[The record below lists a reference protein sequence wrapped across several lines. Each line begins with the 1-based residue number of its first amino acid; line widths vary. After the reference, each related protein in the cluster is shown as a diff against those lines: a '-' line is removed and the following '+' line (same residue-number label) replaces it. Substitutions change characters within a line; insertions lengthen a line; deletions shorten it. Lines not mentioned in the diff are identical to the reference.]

1 MKRLMF
7 SIIVLT
13 LAGIV
18 PVRASVYYS
27 VNIDKKTIEA
37 MTAAYLAAYG
47 VEDMYHRDATD
58 ISKHFLGAEAAMAT
72 VWVTKYSDRRAMTNL
87 SYWDSDENYYYKR
100 IYKLV
105 FNQILPKTI
114 VVTQE
119 CMKDPSTALYWGSY
133 IAKVCAD
140 TKSLCQQ
147 FETVVTNGRLSFK
160 DIPFLELTAD
170 FKKIVDMAKI
180 GSVDW
185 NQQLKNL
192 TERAKSSVSEEA
204 MDNFYDQMIDY
215 GVQLAAAGV
224 NDLMGGFPSRFFGT
238 ETPSVSFTSVFNEVK
253 NTVTGGAFD
262 IIDSSV
268 MDVVNSAAGR
278 QLFEDGDFT
287 RILTSGEYN
296 IAGWIS
302 NYVKPHQN
310 QYYTQKAKIVA
321 VNSGSEILASYTP
334 PMDIANVAYG
344 SHWLRKETKVFLSPN
359 LKFPSEPSTDE
370 WQAAKVNSLQ
380 QAGFSQSD
388 IDLLNNNNEG
398 SHYEV
403 TYTADHLL
411 KYCYGYRLDYTFGWD
426 AGVSF
431 DKTHLLSVV
440 HFGYAFAYSLQVT
453 RSWNT
458 SVVVYED
465 VFDSFKMDFSTF
477 ENRMNTL
484 CEQYNKDAQDGD
496 ATSNPYYGMKF
507 KVEYEQPVY
516 YSIEDKEKLKDAVHC
531 RLMLECHDVT
541 DLLQGDIQYKCNDDC
556 EDPGDS
562 HMKICSM
569 MTSNPG
575 GTQTD
580 EFAPK
585 IAEVQQKIDK
595 LTQQQSDIESRR
607 NDLLRQM
614 SSASGET
621 LIALR
626 NEWTALAEQSQ
637 QLQEEIDS
645 LEEELQQLRHYQQLA
660 DEDRL
665 SVDDNYQRIPY
676 LEQKVQKLFKLTWTD
691 EGKWSRSGNDYIYT
705 RPCKLSAIDSRLEFT
720 ATVSMY
726 DKAHFFLGV
735 RYHRAK
741 IRISWSLRGYGDSET
756 IADEFDLDPETP
768 EANAEKVNQRMSEIR
783 EEFPSCSVNPVYEYN
798 NPERNDSTEDVY
810 HLLWSSDR
818 LEVARHVEI
827 RLAAIYNDLVILER
841 YLHYKHSIIDWLA
854 DLVPFVNDSYGRHNS
869 IAEESRRR
877 WMHFTGSQRFD
888 DFKDERHKKEE
899 QQ

>member
-27 VNIDKKTIEA
+27 VNIDEETIEA

-47 VEDMYHRDATD
+47 VEDMYHKDATD

-160 DIPFLELTAD
+160 DIPFLELTAA

-192 TERAKSSVSEEA
+192 TERAKASVSEEA
-204 MDNFYDQMIDY
+204 MENFYDQMIDY

-296 IAGWIS
+296 IAGWIT

-321 VNSGSEILASYTP
+321 YDSGNESVLSYTP
-334 PMDIANVAYG
+334 PMDLQNIVYG
-344 SHWLRKETKVFLSPN
+344 NHWLRKESNRYPSAPTPEEWEMAKKNALRNSGLSA
-359 LKFPSEPSTDE
+359 E
-370 WQAAKVNSLQ
+370 WINEYNS
-380 QAGFSQSD
+380 S
-388 IDLLNNNNEG
+388 NNG
-398 SHYEV
+398 SRYEV
-403 TYTADHLL
+403 NYTPQYLE
-411 KYCYGYRLDYTFGWD
+411 KYCYSTRMNVKQGWD
-426 AGVSF
+426 VTFSF
-431 DKTHLLSVV
+431 GNLFGLDSQ
-440 HFGYAFAYSLQVT
+440 FGYAYAYGLQVT
-453 RSWNT
+453 RSWNKE
-458 SVVVYED
+458 VVVYEET
-465 VFDSFKMDFSTF
+465 FDSFKMERSTF
-477 ENRMNTL
+477 ESRMNAL
-484 CEQYNKDAQDGD
+484 CEQYNNDAQDGD
-496 ATSNPYYGMKF
+496 ALSNPNYGLTF
-507 KVEYEQPVY
+507 KVVYDNPVY

-541 DLLQGDIQYKCNDDC
+541 DLAQGDIQYKCNDDC

-580 EFAPK
+580 EFTPK
-585 IAEVQQKIDK
+585 IAEVQQKIDR

-637 QLQEEIDS
+637 QLQGEIDS
-645 LEEELQQLRHYQQLA
+645 LEEQLQQLRHYQQLA
-660 DEDRL
+660 DEERL
-665 SVDDNYQRIPY
+665 SVDDDYQRIPY

-726 DKAHFFLGV
+726 DPAHFFLGI

-756 IADEFDLDPETP
+756 IADEFDLDPETA

-798 NPERNDSTEDVY
+798 NPEKNDSTEDVY

-854 DLVPFVNDSYGRHNS
+854 DLVPFMNDSYGRHNS

>member
-1 MKRLMF
+1 MF

-27 VNIDKKTIEA
+27 VNYDEETVAA

-47 VEDMYHRDATD
+47 VEDMYHKDATD

-114 VVTQE
+114 VVTKE

-160 DIPFLELTAD
+160 DIPFLELTAA

-192 TERAKSSVSEEA
+192 TERAKASVSEEA
-204 MDNFYDQMIDY
+204 MENFYDQMIDY

-310 QYYTQKAKIVA
+310 QYYTLKAKIVA
-321 VNSGSEILASYTP
+321 VDSGSETVASYTP

-344 SHWLRKETKVFLSPN
+344 SHWLRKETVIRDGTGWL
-359 LKFPSEPSTDE
+359 LPSEPTASE
-370 WQAAKVNSLQ
+370 WKAAKANSLQ
-380 QAGFSQSD
+380 KAGFSQSD
-388 IDLLNNNNEG
+388 IEQLNNNNTG
-398 SHYEV
+398 SRYEV
-403 TYTADHLL
+403 NYTADYL
-411 KYCYGYRLDYTFGWD
+411 KQYCWNSYINYMFGWL
-426 AGVSF
+426 AGIHQINNYGR
-431 DKTHLLSVV
+431 DTG
-440 HFGYAFAYSLQVT
+440 FGYAFAYSVQVT
-453 RSWNT
+453 RSWNNN
-458 SVVVYED
+458 VVVYED
-465 VFDSFKMDFSTF
+465 VFDSFKMDIATF
-477 ENRMNTL
+477 QNRMNTL
-484 CEQYNKDAQDGD
+484 CEQYNADAQDGD
-496 ATSNPYYGMKF
+496 ATSNPYYGLKF
-507 KVEYEQPVY
+507 RVEYEQPVY

-541 DLLQGDIQYKCNDDC
+541 DLAQGDIQYKCNDDC

-569 MTSNPG
+569 T
-575 GTQTD
+575 
-580 EFAPK
+580 
-585 IAEVQQKIDK
+585 
-595 LTQQQSDIESRR
+595 LQQQ
-607 NDLLRQM
+607 LC
-614 SSASGET
+614 
-621 LIALR
+621 
-626 NEWTALAEQSQ
+626 
-637 QLQEEIDS
+637 
-645 LEEELQQLRHYQQLA
+645 
-660 DEDRL
+660 RL
-665 SVDDNYQRIPY
+665 S
-676 LEQKVQKLFKLTWTD
+676 
-691 EGKWSRSGNDYIYT
+691 
-705 RPCKLSAIDSRLEFT
+705 
-720 ATVSMY
+720 
-726 DKAHFFLGV
+726 
-735 RYHRAK
+735 
-741 IRISWSLRGYGDSET
+741 
-756 IADEFDLDPETP
+756 
-768 EANAEKVNQRMSEIR
+768 
-783 EEFPSCSVNPVYEYN
+783 
-798 NPERNDSTEDVY
+798 
-810 HLLWSSDR
+810 
-818 LEVARHVEI
+818 
-827 RLAAIYNDLVILER
+827 
-841 YLHYKHSIIDWLA
+841 
-854 DLVPFVNDSYGRHNS
+854 
-869 IAEESRRR
+869 
-877 WMHFTGSQRFD
+877 
-888 DFKDERHKKEE
+888 
-899 QQ
+899 